1 MMVLKGPPVK
11 RCFSLLFSR
20 PKVAWLNYIY
30 DGSDMATSKSCLSL
44 LLFRPKV
51 AFLNFINDGSEM
63 ATRKK
68 LFEFVVFQT

>member
-30 DGSDMATSKSCLSL
+30 DGSKRATVKRCSSL
-44 LLFRPKV
+44 LYSSPKV
-51 AFLNFINDGSEM
+51 VWLNYVYDGSEM
-63 ATRKK
+63 ATSENV
-68 LFEFVVFQT
+68 FQFVVFKT